1 LSVDIF
7 YIYMVKYSSV
17 SIVVSYTY
25 NFGGKEEFIMKEYIT
40 PELKALAFIAQEAI
54 STDDDNG
61 ELTGSHLYNDDKF
74 GEW

>member
-1 LSVDIF
+1 
-7 YIYMVKYSSV
+7 
-17 SIVVSYTY
+17 
-25 NFGGKEEFIMKEYIT
+25 MKEYIT